1 MLRDRNNIENLMK
14 TQRPNSKFA
23 SFAGASLQTCV
34 LLLMF
39 SEQHR
44 SEYYA
49 SERAVHRI
57 EDNYDDNNPPM
68 EHIVQLQNRQ
78 DCRFYIS

>member
-1 MLRDRNNIENLMK
+1 
-14 TQRPNSKFA
+14 
-23 SFAGASLQTCV
+23 
-34 LLLMF
+34 MF